1 MKLLTVVTYDDFY
14 TVNILEQEDY
24 VLIVE
29 TITITPINSI
39 QLRKEDFLLG
49 LGYETYSNCDRYQS
63 SIDYNIE
70 KNQYDIFNQEVSEK
84 VTYHFCFIV
93 PKVKNDISYDQV
105 LVSFLIFH
113 NYLLVN
119 ISN

>member
-14 TVNILEQEDY
+14 TVNILEQEDH

-49 LGYETYSNCDRYQS
+49 LGYKTYSNCDRYQS
-63 SIDYNIE
+63 SIEYNIE
-70 KNQYDIFNQEVSEK
+70 KNNTIFSIKKFLKKSHIIFAVLYQK
-84 VTYHFCFIV
+84 LKMIYHMI
-93 PKVKNDISYDQV
+93 KY
-105 LVSFLIFH
+105 
-113 NYLLVN
+113 
-119 ISN
+119 